1 MQKKDK
7 GESQKS
13 GMPILSQK
21 MARSTKSKPKKTVK
35 SNCVLSTMGKEQ
47 DKESNT
53 SAKNTISSKASID
66 RKGHSQN
73 LCIRAKISNDKSN
86 CLESRTSANQSK
98 QEESEKGL
106 QNMKASHSLLY
117 RNKIK
122 QITKFKP
129 MKSKTEKKNQSVNEN
144 MEMHNPVDQKKEC
157 NSSTGE
163 DDGFVQRGEVL
174 NELCT
179 STDEMLKEDCR
190 QKEKSNSNSKKSC
203 TDSNSTKY
211 SVVEFREA
219 AITKECSSVIS
230 EADVTAAPNELAM
243 TSSFHRPVF
252 QVDGLDENFI
262 EESNVIDSFD
272 DITIYE
278 SKSDTKVK
286 SPTNEKK
293 NTDTDMQVTTART
306 ALEKSGNETESNV
319 AKIEQN
325 RRNEFPEADF
335 FDCDTASSDIDD
347 VDGLLSSGRKDCL
360 LVVNGAEPDKKCM
373 KSSQDY
379 LPERPKFFK
388 TFPNQASFGKLL
400 KGSFDSSDFVDS
412 SELQR
417 KCSTDKSK
425 CLKRSES
432 LDRNSSGVVPK
443 KTGFFHD
450 LKEKAKDADN
460 SLFFSA
466 NDHNDIKLHLPLSIV
481 DEMTDKPSL
490 SIALAHNITDNSS
503 ANKLNPDKRSPSQSH
518 RSFLSITNDKID
530 LSDLSITEC
539 RNEKVPN
546 GKSPTLLGEIGR
558 ESALSRTFSLDNEND
573 HASPQAKSERQGK
586 LFFGIS

>member
-1 MQKKDK
+1 
-7 GESQKS
+7 
-13 GMPILSQK
+13 
-21 MARSTKSKPKKTVK
+21 
-35 SNCVLSTMGKEQ
+35 
-47 DKESNT
+47 
-53 SAKNTISSKASID
+53 
-66 RKGHSQN
+66 
-73 LCIRAKISNDKSN
+73 
-86 CLESRTSANQSK
+86 
-98 QEESEKGL
+98 
-106 QNMKASHSLLY
+106 
-117 RNKIK
+117 
-122 QITKFKP
+122 
-129 MKSKTEKKNQSVNEN
+129 
-144 MEMHNPVDQKKEC
+144 
-157 NSSTGE
+157 
-163 DDGFVQRGEVL
+163 VQRGEVL

-179 STDEMLKEDCR
+179 STDETLKEDCR
-190 QKEKSNSNSKKSC
+190 QKEKCDSNSKKSC
-203 TDSNSTKY
+203 TDSSSTKY

-219 AITKECSSVIS
+219 AIMTECSSVIS
-230 EADVTAAPNELAM
+230 EAEVTAAPNELAM

-252 QVDGLDENFI
+252 QANDLDEKFI
-262 EESNVIDSFD
+262 EESIVIDSFD

-293 NTDTDMQVTTART
+293 NPDTDMQVTTART
-306 ALEKSGNETESNV
+306 ALEKSCSETESNV

-360 LVVNGAEPDKKCM
+360 LVANGAEPDKKCI

-490 SIALAHNITDNSS
+490 SIALPHNITDNSS
-503 ANKLNPDKRSPSQSH
+503 VNKVHPDKRSPSQSH
-518 RSFLSITNDKID
+518 RSCLSITNGKID
-530 LSDLSITEC
+530 LSDLSIAEC

-573 HASPQAKSERQGK
+573 SASPQAKSERQDAAKPNKVEKPDIAHAFNGQGKSLEEEVFKQEKSQHTCDDGPTNCNIDFGKDIECHTRKKWNLEIDIINQLLLSSLEDQCKSLSSTAERILCKLRSTEYRKEASHGYFEEIKGSSWVAANSQVGITGK
-586 LFFGIS
+586 LFKSLQSLERQLAEIEDNLEKSLHHENDITDSTKNDKE